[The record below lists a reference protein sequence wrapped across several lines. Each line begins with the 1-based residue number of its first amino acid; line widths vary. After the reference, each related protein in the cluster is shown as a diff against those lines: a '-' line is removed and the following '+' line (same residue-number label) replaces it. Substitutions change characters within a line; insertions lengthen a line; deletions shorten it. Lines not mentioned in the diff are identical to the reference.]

1 MNGNVKIYN
10 GAIDNVEDLGEIRRI
25 LRGVIDRD
33 TFDHLKVDTYQR
45 EMLSE
50 KARGDIRRALEDNK
64 FLPDLTLGMRGV
76 GVRNNGNGAFTLSDP
91 VFIIDGQQRIETI
104 KAHFEKYPNRHVGA
118 SVLMPTTY
126 DMERRLFIDMG
137 TKQRKVGANIIL
149 RNKKEDSDAIAT
161 LVGLT
166 NNDRTFALYN
176 RVSWDQHMKRNDIVR
191 GAMYLKV
198 AVALHSNYSGVGS
211 GFGAERITQSLDRA
225 AEHIGIQAL
234 RNNVKTFF
242 EIIDKTW
249 GLREI
254 AYREPAVQLKVTFLI
269 ALARV
274 FALHD
279 NFWDGKHLS
288 VDRATVAKLKGFRL
302 HDPHVVSLASASGSA
317 QKILYDLIARHIN
330 SGKRTR
336 RLEPRD
342 TDDTVVDIETAQPS
356 LIV

>member
-1 MNGNVKIYN
+1 MSGNVKIYN
-10 GAIDNVEDLGEIRRI
+10 GAIDNVEDLGEIKRI

-45 EMLSE
+45 EVLSE
-50 KARGDIRRALEDNK
+50 KARSDIRRALDDNK
-64 FLPDLTLGMRGV
+64 FLPDLTVGMRGASL
-76 GVRNNGNGAFTLSDP
+76 RSNGNGAFTLFDP

-126 DMERRLFIDMG
+126 DLERRLFIDMG

-161 LVGLT
+161 LVGLA
-166 NNDRTFALYN
+166 NNDRSFALYN

-191 GAMYLKV
+191 GALYLKV
-198 AVALHSNYSGVGS
+198 AVALHSNYAGVGS
-211 GFGAERITQSLDRA
+211 GFGAERIANSLDRA
-225 AEHIGIQAL
+225 AEHVGIQAL

-242 EIIDKTW
+242 EVVDKAW

-254 AYREPAVQLKVTFLI
+254 AYREPAIQTKVTFLI

-279 NFWDGKHLS
+279 NFWEGKHLS
-288 VDRATVAKLKGFRL
+288 VDRATIAKLKGFRI
-302 HDPHVVSLASASGSA
+302 HDPHVVGLASASGSA

-336 RLEPRD
+336 RLEPRVAD
-342 TDDTVVDIETAQPS
+342 EGPVSAEA
-356 LIV
+356 LELL